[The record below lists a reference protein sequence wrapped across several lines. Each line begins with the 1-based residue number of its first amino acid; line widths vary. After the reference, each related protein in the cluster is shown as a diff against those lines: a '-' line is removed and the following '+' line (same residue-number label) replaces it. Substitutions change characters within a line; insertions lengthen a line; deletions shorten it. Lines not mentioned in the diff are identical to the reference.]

1 MYTFCFSESGFWA
14 KRAESLFLSRQR
26 VQMQKKKS
34 NSFCICV
41 PYSVFVWD
49 VWKLG
54 VLQTYFCNQKMYFSK
69 TRIRKHFFF
78 HYGLNCCFCSTV
90 LDVVPLSAVLSC
102 CLTAAL
108 PPRTLLGW
116 IAKCM
121 EVCVIPMDKFTFQML
136 LSISSVAVT
145 HSPFCV
151 LSSICLPA
159 CTSFLLLSYPLSH
172 RL

>member
-1 MYTFCFSESGFWA
+1 MCTLFSLCLGCVKARSSANILLQSKNVFQQN
-14 KRAESLFLSRQR
+14 KD
-26 VQMQKKKS
+26 KK
-34 NSFCICV
+34 
-41 PYSVFVWD
+41 
-49 VWKLG
+49 
-54 VLQTYFCNQKMYFSK
+54 T
-69 TRIRKHFFF
+69 FFF
-78 HYGLNCCFCSTV
+78 HYGLNCCFWSTV

-116 IAKCM
+116 IAQCM